1 MKRENDLKTLGCS
14 IVIMMIEIGEE
25 TQMQSQVWIDWL
37 LPELMVEVAEEEM
50 LLRPPGPG
58 DVGRTIRWVN
68 HFGEVENVHVRS
80 SMVAMQEVV
89 NVSAVR
95 LVESLAG
102 SDSCFDTVPLVRS
115 CDLFRCW

>member
-1 MKRENDLKTLGCS
+1 
-14 IVIMMIEIGEE
+14 
-25 TQMQSQVWIDWL
+25 
-37 LPELMVEVAEEEM
+37 
-50 LLRPPGPG
+50 
-58 DVGRTIRWVN
+58 
-68 HFGEVENVHVRS
+68 VENVHVRS

>member
-1 MKRENDLKTLGCS
+1 MSGF
-14 IVIMMIEIGEE
+14 VEE
-25 TQMQSQVWIDWL
+25 TEIQSQVLIDWL
-37 LPELMVEVAEEEM
+37 LTELMVEVAEEEM

-58 DVGRTIRWVN
+58 DAGRTIRWVN
-68 HFGEVENVHVRS
+68 HFGNVENVHVRS

-102 SDSCFDTVPLVRS
+102 SESCFDTVPLVQS